1 MATLKQTYQAYI
13 LKIGA
18 KDEHIKE
25 LVKKSDFAGMVPLG
39 RRGTSQDVVGAAVF
53 LASPASQYI
62 TGTTVQVD
70 GGLTLGAPWPEENG
84 PTP

>member
-18 KDEHIKE
+18 KDEHIKA

-70 GGLTLGAPWPEENG
+70 GGLTLA
-84 PTP
+84 